1 MSDHRV
7 TYDSLDGSG
16 RKIAIVAGLFNDH
29 IVSKLLAGATSK
41 LSGYGV
47 TSEDIAVF
55 QVPGCFELPIAAQ
68 KLARS
73 GKFDAVIALG
83 AVIRGGTPHFDY
95 VCNACTD
102 GLTRVALDESLP
114 VVFGVLTT
122 DDLAQAEAR
131 AGGEHGNKGEDC
143 AETALATLAMLD
155 AVDAL

>member
-1 MSDHRV
+1 MSDDRV
-7 TYDSLDGSG
+7 MYDSLNGSG

-29 IVSKLLAGATSK
+29 IVGKLRAGAQAK
-41 LSGYGV
+41 LTEHGV
-47 TSEDIAVF
+47 ASADISVF
-55 QVPGCFELPIAAQ
+55 HVPGCFELPIAAQ

-155 AVDAL
+155 SVDAL